1 MVTEISGKK
10 GRRGK
15 FARKVKESIRREF
28 KA

>member
-1 MVTEISGKK
+1 MVREISGNG

-15 FARKVKESIRREF
+15 FARKVKESIRIEF